1 MARIAYFDCFSG
13 VSGDMMLGALLD
25 LGLPLADLQAALG
38 SLALEF
44 DGITA
49 ERVLRSGVAATKFRL
64 LERAAAG
71 TAVSAPREAHAAHNH
86 HHAAD
91 SQHHHDEHHHHH
103 HEHGHHHHHDHA
115 HGHVHHSL
123 KDIAAAIERSALS
136 RDGKD
141 RATQMFRRLAEAEAA
156 VHDMPVERVHL
167 HEVGAL
173 DSIVDIVG
181 AVFGL
186 EWLGAAHVVSS
197 PLNVGSG
204 VVECD
209 HGTFPVPAPATARL
223 LQGAPAY
230 AGAIATELTTP
241 TGALLVTS
249 YAESF
254 GPLPLMRINR
264 VGYGAGDKDFKR
276 HPNVFRLI
284 VGETEADAAAEP
296 IVTVECEIDDMNPQ
310 LFGPLMDR
318 LYAAGALDVF
328 YAPVQMK
335 KNRPGTLVTVI
346 ARPERRDA
354 ISSVLFAETTTIGVR
369 YREMLR
375 ECLEREILA
384 VDTPAG
390 RIRFKV
396 ARRGGQIVNAAPEFE
411 DCVQAAAA
419 NGIPVKE
426 VQALALKAWLD
437 RTP

>member
-44 DGITA
+44 DGVTA
-49 ERVLRSGVAATKFRL
+49 ERVLRSGLSATKFRL
-64 LERAAAG
+64 RERAAVAG
-71 TAVSAPREAHAAHNH
+71 AA
-86 HHAAD
+86 AAD
-91 SQHHHDEHHHHH
+91 PHHHD
-103 HEHGHHHHHDHA
+103 HHHHDHHHHDHPHHHDHRHEGGA
-115 HGHVHHSL
+115 QTVHGHAHAPHGHHSL

-141 RATQMFRRLAEAEAA
+141 RAIQMFRRLAEAEAA

-173 DSIVDIVG
+173 DSIIDIVG

-186 EWLGAAHVVSS
+186 EWLGASRVVSS

-223 LQGAPAY
+223 LEGVPAY

-254 GPLPLMRINR
+254 GPLPLMRIDR

-276 HPNVFRLI
+276 HPNVFRLL
-284 VGETEADAAAEP
+284 VGETATDAVAEP
-296 IVTVECEIDDMNPQ
+296 IVAVECEIDDMNPQ

-354 ISSVLFAETTTIGVR
+354 ISGVLFVETTTIGVR

-375 ECLEREILA
+375 ESLEREIQA
-384 VDTPAG
+384 VDTAAG
-390 RIRFKV
+390 RIRFKI
-396 ARRGGQIVNAAPEFE
+396 ARRAGQVVNAAPEFE
-411 DCVQAAAA
+411 DCVQAAAEK
-419 NGIPVKE
+419 GLPVKE

-437 RTP
+437 RKP